1 MRLLRSA
8 ALSSLRLF
16 FFGALLVC
24 VLAVCGMVLSY
35 RLAMKLDPY
44 PVA

>member
-1 MRLLRSA
+1 MKFLRKA
-8 ALSSLRLF
+8 ALSALRLF

-24 VLAVCGMVLSY
+24 VLAICGMVLSF